1 MMSQYNAAEIQ
12 TQVNWNHYVEL
23 IEFVILVYDYILTFD
38 IEIERFW
45 KHNTKRLAPILF
57 FINRYLTLFGNLVL
71 VIFFFWPEP
80 ILRHHN
86 GRESMDF
93 FAQGLV
99 FAVQF
104 NISVLFFLRVDA
116 IYGGSRRIAGIFGL
130 VLFAT
135 VVNDVVQLYLTD
147 RTGAAA
153 VDPPSAL
160 AQVGSIPSFSNTQG
174 LPTDFAYLWI
184 GIFVLDICVIILT
197 LWKTVHL
204 YRSGYVP
211 GGIGALIMRDG
222 LMYFGVITL
231 ATLANILAF
240 ALGTEFTKGL
250 LPIFTN
256 IICSVMMSRL
266 MLNLRE
272 DNLNFETQIS
282 GLIFAHNTT
291 HDSPP
296 TTIGEHSTGL
306 EYA

>member
-1 MMSQYNAAEIQ
+1 MAL
-12 TQVNWNHYVEL
+12 H
-23 IEFVILVYDYILTFD
+23 
-38 IEIERFW
+38 
-45 KHNTKRLAPILF
+45 RL
-57 FINRYLTLFGNLVL
+57 
-71 VIFFFWPEP
+71 
-80 ILRHHN
+80 
-86 GRESMDF
+86 
-93 FAQGLV
+93 Q
-99 FAVQF
+99 
-104 NISVLFFLRVDA
+104 VLFFLRVDA

-135 VVNDVVQLYLTD
+135 VVNDVVQLCLTD
-147 RTGAAA
+147 KTGAAA

-160 AQVGSIPSFSNTQG
+160 AQGLINNTNLNKTAG
-174 LPTDFAYLWI
+174 DFYMTTSATDFAYLWI

-256 IICSVMMSRL
+256 IVMMSRL

-296 TTIGEHSTGL
+296 TTLAEHST
-306 EYA
+306 EYDRPRRQTDHH

>member
-1 MMSQYNAAEIQ
+1 MSQYNAAEIQ

-86 GRESMDF
+86 ARTNSRNFQSG
-93 FAQGLV
+93 
-99 FAVQF
+99 AVRYSGERCGSILIF
-104 NISVLFFLRVDA
+104 S
-116 IYGGSRRIAGIFGL
+116 YGKQIG
-130 VLFAT
+130 AT
-135 VVNDVVQLYLTD
+135 EENALQVQLCLTD
-147 RTGAAA
+147 KTDPAA
-153 VDPPSAL
+153 VDPPSAS

-174 LPTDFAYLWI
+174 LHFAYLWI

-240 ALGTEFTKGL
+240 ALGTRNA
-250 LPIFTN
+250 IFF
-256 IICSVMMSRL
+256 
-266 MLNLRE
+266 
-272 DNLNFETQIS
+272 NFPTA
-282 GLIFAHNTT
+282 FAV
-291 HDSPP
+291 S
-296 TTIGEHSTGL
+296 
-306 EYA
+306 